1 MNDPNNVPSP
11 RNNSRC
17 VLKAMKKEVLES
29 LVTTACFYRVPL
41 CFFFL
46 FVCLFFSNLLQTF
59 RATSAD
65 SKYGFSLQFIEL
77 NT

>member
-41 CFFFL
+41 FFF

>member
-17 VLKAMKKEVLES
+17 VFEGNEKRGSGELSNYSMFLPS
-29 LVTTACFYRVPL
+29 PTL
-41 CFFFL
+41 FFFL